1 LRIDCNIRST
11 LAPLVIVNAL
21 GCDTAL
27 FSSGFNCF
35 KHIEEIV
42 VGLIHHHAVTDS
54 LAEFGG
60 GTLDQLIATSIVGL
74 LILVPFF
81 AFRTLGE
88 LVGEQNL
95 VRVFLYPRH
104 SAGE

>member
-1 LRIDCNIRST
+1 M
-11 LAPLVIVNAL
+11 
-21 GCDTAL
+21 
-27 FSSGFNCF
+27 
-35 KHIEEIV
+35 
-42 VGLIHHHAVTDS
+42 
-54 LAEFGG
+54 
-60 GTLDQLIATSIVGL
+60 VGL
-74 LILVPFF
+74 LILIPFF